1 MKVYL
6 KKLPPKSPKKYQ
18 VTVGTHTVKFG
29 AHGYSNFTI
38 HKDPLRMQRYLIR
51 HQARE
56 NWADPLTP
64 GFWSRWLLWSE
75 PSLKDAKAL
84 IKRKFG
90 LVVVTDVSR

>member
-6 KKLPPKSPKKYQ
+6 KRLGSRDPKKYQ
-18 VTVGTHTVKFG
+18 VTVGDKSIKFG
-29 AHGYSNFTI
+29 ARGYSNFTV

-51 HQARE
+51 HKKRE
-56 NWADPLTP
+56 NWSDPTTP

-75 PSLKDAKAL
+75 PTLKDAKAL

-90 LVVVTDVSR
+90 LVVVTHVSR